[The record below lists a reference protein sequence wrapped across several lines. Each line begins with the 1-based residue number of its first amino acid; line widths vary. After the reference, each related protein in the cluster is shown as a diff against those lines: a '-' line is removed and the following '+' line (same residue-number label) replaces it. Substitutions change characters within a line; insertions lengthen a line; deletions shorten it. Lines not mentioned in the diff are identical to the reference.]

1 MIKRLLSYFTPII
14 EKKIPS
20 KVSKQLELTWNS
32 GQLVVDT
39 KHTNYSYGNLEKV
52 LRNGLQFIGFEKVRA
67 MNNVLVLGLGAGNI
81 ITLLRE
87 EIKYT
92 KDITSVE
99 LDSAILFLGKKYFD
113 LDKYSERHTIHKMD
127 AFEYVLRSQK
137 RFDLIVIDIF
147 QDANMPS
154 FLFENY
160 FVERLKLLLNVNGFI
175 LFNTITLNELEK
187 RRNKDYSALF
197 EEDIYSVRSHPK
209 LQKYNE
215 ILTIKKLKNEK

>member
-1 MIKRLLSYFTPII
+1 MIKKLLSYFTPII

-20 KVSKQLELTWNS
+20 KVSKQLELTWNR

-52 LRNGLQFIGFEKVRA
+52 LKKGLQFVGYEKIKA
-67 MNNVLVLGLGAGNI
+67 MHKVLVLGLGAGNI

-87 EIKYT
+87 EVKYT

-99 LDSAILFLGKKYFD
+99 LDPAILFLGKKYFD
-113 LDKYSERHTIHKMD
+113 LDKHSERHTIHKMD
-127 AFEYVLRSQK
+127 AFEYVLRCQK
-137 RFDLIVIDIF
+137 QYDLIVIDIF

-154 FLFENY
+154 FLFEKY
-160 FVERLKLLLNVNGFI
+160 FVDRLKQILNINGFI

-187 RRNKDYSALF
+187 RRNKEYSALF
-197 EEDIYSVRSHPK
+197 EQGLYSVRSHPK

-215 ILTIKKLKNEK
+215 ILTIKKLKGKK